1 LLPSLLIVRAIPG
14 GGIPTTIAVVVTK
27 PGSPGESRDTLIQ
40 VVIEVRSGTSRF
52 RVSVRVEPESFF
64 LGDDFD
70 GAEQD
75 MFQMPKRL
83 VG

>member
-1 LLPSLLIVRAIPG
+1 MPRRVLVLP
-14 GGIPTTIAVVVTK
+14 
-27 PGSPGESRDTLIQ
+27 
-40 VVIEVRSGTSRF
+40 
-52 RVSVRVEPESFF
+52 VEAEAFF

-75 MFQMPKRL
+75 MFQMPERL